1 MDDVLH
7 SISRSGPIALSAITF
22 SVVVVVLTTGWQRWL
37 TDEGTAAHIW
47 QLLMILQVPLVALFL
62 ATANWRRPKDVAK
75 TLALQAVAFGVAA
88 APVAL
93 FKL

>member
-1 MDDVLH
+1 MDDVLR
-7 SISRSGPIALSAITF
+7 SVSRSGPIALSAIAF
-22 SVVVVVLTTGWQRWL
+22 GVVVVVLTTGWQRWL

-62 ATANWRRPKDVAK
+62 GTANWRRPKEVAK
-75 TLALQAVAFGVAA
+75 VLALQAAAFGVAA

-93 FKL
+93 FKI